1 MRLLAVALGLL
12 CASCSSTGVAVD
24 RDPGYDFSAAR
35 TYAWT
40 EGVAAA
46 SDLHEK
52 RIVQGVDAA
61 LAGHGLERTTTGTP
75 DLLVSTEV
83 LTRHEVR
90 STGSAFGIGVGHGFQ
105 NGGVGVGTTVG
116 NELDEVQVGTLVI
129 AIRDGKTEDLVWRA
143 EAEDVVTSDPERTA
157 NAIRDAISAAFEEF
171 PRARNDL

>member
-1 MRLLAVALGLL
+1 MRLLTAALVVLG
-12 CASCSSTGVAVD
+12 ASCSSSGVAVD
-24 RDPGYDFSAAR
+24 RDPSYDFAAPR

-52 RIVQGVDAA
+52 RIVEGVDAA
-61 LAGHGLERTTTGTP
+61 LAGCGLERATAGTP

-83 LTRHEVR
+83 LMRHEVR
-90 STGSAFGIGVGHGFQ
+90 STGSAFGIGVGHGFEH
-105 NGGVGVGTTVG
+105 GGVGVGTTVG
-116 NELDEVQVGTLVI
+116 DDLDEVEVGTLVI

-157 NAIRDAISAAFEEF
+157 EEIRDAINAAFEEF
-171 PRARNDL
+171 PRARTER

>member
-1 MRLLAVALGLL
+1 MRLLTVALCVL

-24 RDPGYDFSAAR
+24 RDPAYDFSAPR
-35 TYAWT
+35 TYAWI

-61 LAGHGLERTTTGTP
+61 LAGYGLERATTGTP

-90 STGSAFGIGVGHGFQ
+90 STGSAFGIGVGHGSPS
-105 NGGVGVGTTVG
+105 GSVGVGTTVG
-116 NELDEVQVGTLVI
+116 NELDEVQVGDLVI
-129 AIRDGKTEDLVWRA
+129 AIRDGKTEELVWRA
-143 EAEDVVTSDPERTA
+143 EAEEVVTGDPERTA
-157 NAIRDAISAAFEEF
+157 NAIRDAIDAAFEEF
-171 PRARNDL
+171 PREKNER